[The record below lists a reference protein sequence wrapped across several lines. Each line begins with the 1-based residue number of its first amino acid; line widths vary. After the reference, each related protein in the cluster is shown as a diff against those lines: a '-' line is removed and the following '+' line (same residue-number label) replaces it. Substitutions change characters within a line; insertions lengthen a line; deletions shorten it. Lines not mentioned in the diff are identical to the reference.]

1 MKDAFN
7 ERVEAT
13 YDRCPTHDVK
23 ILLGDFNANI
33 QFSQQET
40 STRNGLRLIDFAA
53 ARNMVIASTRFKHLN
68 IHKAT
73 WMSPDQRTRNQID
86 HVVIGGRNC
95 SSVLDVCTLQ
105 RVNIGFDH
113 YLVAVKIRMRLSI
126 TNKLLP
132 TTQ

>member
-23 ILLGDFNANI
+23 ILLGNFNANI

-86 HVVIGGRNC
+86 HVMIEARHC
-95 SSVLDVCTLQ
+95 SSVLDARTF
-105 RVNIGFDH
+105 RGVNFDCDH
-113 YLVAVKIRMRLSI
+113 YLVAAKMRMRLS
-126 TNKLLP
+126 TKYVLLANEN
-132 TTQ
+132 